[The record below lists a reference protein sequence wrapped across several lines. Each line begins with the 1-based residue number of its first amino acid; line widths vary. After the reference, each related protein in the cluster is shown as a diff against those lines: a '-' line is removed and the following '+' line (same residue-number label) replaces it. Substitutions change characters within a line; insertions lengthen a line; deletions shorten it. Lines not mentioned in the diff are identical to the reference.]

1 MTEAP
6 RSLRPLADILSTVLL
21 ALWPRRRHQELLLDL
36 GERKGWSDSH
46 REDAVGRLAA
56 WLVAEMGLPNTL
68 AERAPARGA
77 ERVPLIEVSLDGLE
91 PVVGVGLHTVALARL
106 AGVAPKTLAN
116 TLAAGLRS
124 DRRDHRWIRLLA
136 RLEAGSPPSDAWIF
150 HRRSPDAVA
159 KALAHLADA
168 EDLDAADALLVLSL
182 VALWQ
187 RRRRTDEAR
196 ASRGVELPRRV
207 LPKPIA
213 ALDSWVLSPSQIGPL
228 VAQGLKRG
236 GAAGQA
242 LVGLALDAALTEAH
256 LAPHRPRRSEAA
268 PGSGES
274 WLRPVH
280 VVLDRG
286 AVAELLGET
295 ERGVFRWRVA
305 RMRAYRSSVP
315 TPGPDDSAAAH
326 PYVALARAIDAA
338 RSKGPVQRRFHG
350 ADPGYFMLLPQAR
363 RLGLLEDG

>member
-1 MTEAP
+1 M
-6 RSLRPLADILSTVLL
+6 RPLADILSTMLL
-21 ALWPRRRHQELLLDL
+21 TLWPRRRHQELLLDL
-36 GERKGWSDSH
+36 GERKGWSDAD
-46 REDAVGRLAA
+46 RAEAVGRLAD
-56 WLVAEMGLPNTL
+56 WLIAEVGLPEALTPG
-68 AERAPARGA
+68 AHRSGSAPRALPD
-77 ERVPLIEVSLDGLE
+77 VPGDGVE
-91 PVVGVGLHTVALARL
+91 PIGGVGIHTVALARL

-116 TLAAGLRS
+116 TLADGLRS
-124 DRRDHRWIRLLA
+124 DRRDHRWLLFLS
-136 RLEAGSPPSDAWIF
+136 RVDAGDIHDDAWIF
-150 HRRSPDAVA
+150 HRRSPGAVA
-159 KALAHLADA
+159 RALAARACAD
-168 EDLDAADALLVLSL
+168 DLDAADALLVLSL

-213 ALDSWVLSPSQIGPL
+213 ALESWVLSPSQIGPL
-228 VAQGLKRG
+228 VELGVRRG
-236 GAAGQA
+236 GAIGQA
-242 LVGLALDAALTEAH
+242 LIGVALDAALTEAH
-256 LAPHRPRRSEAA
+256 LAPHRARRSDAA

-280 VVLDRG
+280 EVLDRG
-286 AVAELLGET
+286 SVTELLGET

-315 TPGPDDSAAAH
+315 TPGPDESVAAH

-338 RSKGPVQRRFHG
+338 RSEGPVERGFHG
-350 ADPGYFMLLPQAR
+350 SDPGYFMLLPQAR